1 MSNRDR
7 SQSDS
12 STQSQDQLRLSYRA
26 LIRLYK
32 AFGRHYKKHWRLL
45 AVAYAGLL
53 FSVLIA
59 LLTPWPLKLILD
71 HVILKNPLPQ
81 DFIFLSQWFGNDWV
95 LLLAAL
101 ACAYIVIQVSES
113 LVTYLSKVGMMSLGE
128 KIVTDIR
135 ERIFA
140 HLQRLSLSFHDT
152 ARSGDLV
159 YRLTSDVNDLKPILI
174 DVPQNFVYRLAM
186 IFSHV
191 GLMLVLEWRLA
202 LIAFSVIPLLYYCH
216 RRLGAKLQNATRMK
230 KRKESEVSA
239 LIAENVTTMALVQ
252 AYGRE
257 SLQRDR
263 FNVENHESLESGLTA
278 MRLAKTFRR
287 LMTLLVALGTGGVV
301 YFGGSLAL
309 DKAILPGTI
318 VLFVAYLKKLYS
330 PLDKFAEMMLDVAKS
345 QVSGERL
352 LELLECDMV
361 MQDAPRAIAA
371 PGFKGRVE
379 YRHVSFGYKKG
390 AQVLKNLN
398 FVAAPDETVA
408 LVGHSGA
415 GKSTLISL
423 LMRFYDPQAGQIL
436 IDGRDIREFKLQSLR
451 GQITVVMQEARLFN
465 KTVRDNIGFGKIDA
479 TEEEIIQAA
488 KLAQAHDFIMEMP
501 EGYDTMIA
509 EGGENLSGGQRQRL
523 NIARAIIRNTPIVI
537 LDEPATALD
546 AKSEAKIQA
555 ALRELAREKTA
566 FIIAHKFSTLVH
578 ADKILVLEKGKLAA
592 CGTHEELLGTNRVY
606 DELYELQ
613 FGHNGSLMS
622 RPQEYSAKATE
633 AIGSNGKLATV
644 GAQEV
649 LQR

>member
-1 MSNRDR
+1 M
-7 SQSDS
+7 
-12 STQSQDQLRLSYRA
+12 
-26 LIRLYK
+26 
-32 AFGRHYKKHWRLL
+32 
-45 AVAYAGLL
+45 
-53 FSVLIA
+53 
-59 LLTPWPLKLILD
+59 
-71 HVILKNPLPQ
+71 
-81 DFIFLSQWFGNDWV
+81 
-95 LLLAAL
+95 
-101 ACAYIVIQVSES
+101 
-113 LVTYLSKVGMMSLGE
+113 SKVGMMSLGE

-135 ERIFA
+135 ERIFG

-174 DVPQNFVYRLAM
+174 DAPQNFVYRLAM
-186 IFSHV
+186 IFSHA

-202 LIAFSVIPLLYYCH
+202 LIAFSVIPVLYYCH

-398 FVAAPDETVA
+398 FVAAPGETIA

-436 IDGRDIREFKLQSLR
+436 IDGRDIREFTLQSLR
-451 GQITVVMQEARLFN
+451 NQITVVMQEARLFN

-479 TEEEIIQAA
+479 IEEEIIQAA
-488 KLAQAHDFIMEMP
+488 KLAQAHDFIMQMP
-501 EGYDTMIA
+501 EGYDTMVD

-537 LDEPATALD
+537 LDEPATA
-546 AKSEAKIQA
+546 
-555 ALRELAREKTA
+555 
-566 FIIAHKFSTLVH
+566 
-578 ADKILVLEKGKLAA
+578 
-592 CGTHEELLGTNRVY
+592 
-606 DELYELQ
+606 
-613 FGHNGSLMS
+613 
-622 RPQEYSAKATE
+622 
-633 AIGSNGKLATV
+633 
-644 GAQEV
+644 
-649 LQR
+649 